1 MKRVV
6 LVLVG
11 QKQSGKTTVSNRLR
25 ERHGFGVFQI
35 ADQLKA
41 MLRAMGLTEEE
52 IEGRMKD
59 EPCPL
64 LQGRT
69 PRYAMETLG
78 HEWGRVLM
86 HPYLWV
92 DMAIRAVENSA
103 LPRVVIQACR
113 FPDEAQRLRERLNP
127 IFVRILGRGERV
139 EHASGQ
145 SIDDIPADKYLD
157 NCGTIDEL
165 HELVDLLAESL
176 TKV

>member
-11 QKQSGKTTVSNRLR
+11 QKQSGKTEICRRLR
-25 ERHGFGVFQI
+25 DQHGFAVFQI
-35 ADQLKA
+35 AEPFKN
-41 MLRAMGLTEEE
+41 MLRAIGLTEDE

-86 HPYLWV
+86 HPNLWV
-92 DMAIRAVENSA
+92 DMAIRSVESSGFN
-103 LPRVVIQACR
+103 RIVIQACR
-113 FPDEAQRLRERLNP
+113 FVDEAEVLKTRLNP